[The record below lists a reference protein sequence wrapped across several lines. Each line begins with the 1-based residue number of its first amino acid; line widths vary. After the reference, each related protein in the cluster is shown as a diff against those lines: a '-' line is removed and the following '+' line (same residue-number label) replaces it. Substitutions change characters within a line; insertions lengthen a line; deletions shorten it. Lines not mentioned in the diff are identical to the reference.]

1 VNGEGEISRLEGKKR
16 IAIIMNAKTFSQAT
30 EIDYFVTNVEAQK
43 VTPEW
48 VVNTYSQ
55 RNWVSDQAGI
65 NSGLQALTRGRRVE
79 VFYREVK
86 GNLSLR
92 EYQVR
97 DQRSLL
103 RHYSTL
109 MWQTHHHQISQTQCR

>member
-1 VNGEGEISRLEGKKR
+1 IERNDNFKETLRVDELAPTLSPEDFREVKLATEKPKTLWVAIIEGEISRLEGKKR

-48 VVNTYSQ
+48 VINTYSQ
-55 RNWVSDQAGI
+55 RNWV
-65 NSGLQALTRGRRVE
+65 E
-79 VFYREVK
+79 VFYREAK
-86 GNLSLR
+86 GNLGLR

-97 DQRSLL
+97 DKRS
-103 RHYSTL
+103 
-109 MWQTHHHQISQTQCR
+109 